1 MKFCLCVV
9 NVAIDLSHL
18 PQIPAAATDPSCA
31 STSSANIL
39 IGIGCPHALPSCA
52 NLHSPALAAPPPT
65 ISRGFFPWR
74 LSDAGLGASRTAAVR
89 RHPKLNKSR
98 HPAFMSTRP
107 GIRSTVGA
115 NALAGFCRYFTTTE
129 RFARSLHIGTR
140 PLQCPPPPAAP
151 PLLGLPVSRMKMP
164 ASTSTTPTTA
174 KVSLKPITSAC
185 CLTELP
191 SAMIAC

>member
-89 RHPKLNKSR
+89 RHPKPSTAADIPADRDLVSNVPTPEVAGLFNHLVGDSKHSR
-98 HPAFMSTRP
+98 RNCQAECLGGLEIDDEIELCRLLHREFGWAR
-107 GIRSTVGA
+107 
-115 NALAGFCRYFTTTE
+115 AL
-129 RFARSLHIGTR
+129 
-140 PLQCPPPPAAP
+140 
-151 PLLGLPVSRMKMP
+151 
-164 ASTSTTPTTA
+164 
-174 KVSLKPITSAC
+174 
-185 CLTELP
+185 
-191 SAMIAC
+191 